1 MSQSPP
7 VESNPPPARSQ
18 LSNSLS
24 PPSNPAESAPLKI
37 PGAIKPLFCCSV
49 SPEGFF
55 KFYTIFLI
63 VCYGVDFI
71 GAMLFSFKSS
81 PLVGV
86 FGLLSDVP
94 MLVLSSIAYSK
105 YDDTGNYAQDLHY
118 CLSIT
123 VMVLTGI
130 SLVTV
135 ALTPVFIFAFGI
147 GDTLLGLVSSESKG
161 TLWMALSL
169 YSVIVVPLSFYN
181 AYLSYLYFKVI
192 SWKRDEG
199 KKEELNDTKNLQE
212 LEEALADETNQNF

>member
-1 MSQSPP
+1 MTQSPP
-7 VESNPPPARSQ
+7 IESNPPPARSQ
-18 LSNSLS
+18 LSNSES
-24 PPSNPAESAPLKI
+24 PLSNPAESSPQKI

-63 VCYGVDFI
+63 VCYGADFI
-71 GAMLFSFKSS
+71 GAMLFSFKTS

-105 YDDTGNYAQDLHY
+105 YDDTGNYAQSLHY
-118 CLSIT
+118 CLAIT
-123 VMVLTGI
+123 VMVMTCL
-130 SLVTV
+130 SLVSV
-135 ALTPVFIFAFGI
+135 ALTPVFLFAFGL
-147 GDTLLGLVSSESKG
+147 GDTIMGVFTSENKG
-161 TLWMALSL
+161 FAWMALSL
-169 YSVIVVPLSFYN
+169 YTVIVVPLSFYN

-192 SWKRDEG
+192 SWKRGEG
-199 KKEELNDTKNLQE
+199 AKEELNDTQNLQE